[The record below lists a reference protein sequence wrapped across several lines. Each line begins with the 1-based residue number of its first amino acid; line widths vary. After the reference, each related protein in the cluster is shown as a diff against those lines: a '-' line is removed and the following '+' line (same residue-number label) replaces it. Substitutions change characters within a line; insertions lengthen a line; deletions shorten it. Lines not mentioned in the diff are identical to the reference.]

1 MTTNKG
7 QMTPYCHLI
16 RIQSLGITEFNRL
29 FFQHISGFLDQWPK
43 YLVVIPGAVSLPG
56 HTGFL
61 PFSSG
66 WRRLAYPACSFIP
79 LLILPQCRD
88 QCHISRTSFWSL
100 IKTEDATINL
110 IYSANQ
116 QAQAMC
122 TGWKTVRNPWL
133 WPPDFRHRWVIV
145 TTSAERFQMTVHFHI
160 LRVHFS
166 TLGREV
172 LFQSRKQKPG
182 EVEKS
187 WYKS

>member
-16 RIQSLGITEFNRL
+16 RIQSLGITESNRL
-29 FFQHISGFLDQWPK
+29 FFQHILGFLDQWPK

-66 WRRLAYPACSFIP
+66 WRRLAYPRCSFIP
-79 LLILPQCRD
+79 LLLLPQCSGQR
-88 QCHISRTSFWSL
+88 HISQTSFWSL

-116 QAQAMC
+116 QVQVMC
-122 TGWKTVRNPWL
+122 SGWKKYKIHGSDPLILDIDEHSDYLSRE
-133 WPPDFRHRWVIV
+133 I
-145 TTSAERFQMTVHFHI
+145 HFHI
-160 LRVHFS
+160 LRVPFS
-166 TLGREV
+166 TLVREV
-172 LFQSRKQKPG
+172 LFQRRK
-182 EVEKS
+182 
-187 WYKS
+187 